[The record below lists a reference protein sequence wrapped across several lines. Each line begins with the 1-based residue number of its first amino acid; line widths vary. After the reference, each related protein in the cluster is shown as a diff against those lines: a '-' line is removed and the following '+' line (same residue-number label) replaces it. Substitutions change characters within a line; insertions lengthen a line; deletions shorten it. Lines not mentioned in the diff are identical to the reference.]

1 MKLSYL
7 FGEILILINIS
18 VSMAWIDMGLID
30 FTLTLNTIHSTS
42 QKFFRVS
49 QEYIPFFHINIK

>member
-1 MKLSYL
+1 
-7 FGEILILINIS
+7 
-18 VSMAWIDMGLID
+18 MGLID